1 MRRSRIL
8 PAGLALAFV
17 PGTCTML
24 DGVVGSGPVDGF
36 APIKSVQLF
45 LVATEPPP
53 DEPVA
58 PPNGSE
64 GST

>member
-1 MRRSRIL
+1 
-8 PAGLALAFV
+8 
-17 PGTCTML
+17 ML

-45 LVATEPPP
+45 LAATEPPP
-53 DEPVA
+53 DDPVD
-58 PPNGSE
+58 PPDGSE